1 VQARYHRDF
10 AKDFVADKVLSL
22 NAMIAVDPFNGET
35 GGTWVVPGTHRS
47 AEVPSMRYLDAHAV
61 QVEAAA
67 GSILFF
73 DSLLIHKAGG
83 NRSASLRRAIN
94 HQYTRPFI
102 KQQLDYAGMFRGQV
116 DPESRFAQV
125 IGTWTM
131 PPRDVAEY
139 RVDPDKRTYRGGQ
152 G

>member
-1 VQARYHRDF
+1 MM
-10 AKDFVADKVLSL
+10 VAS
-22 NAMIAVDPFNGET
+22 
-35 GGTWVVPGTHRS
+35 
-47 AEVPSMRYLDAHAV
+47 
-61 QVEAAA
+61 VERMWPPLRAP
-67 GSILFF
+67 
-73 DSLLIHKAGG
+73 
-83 NRSASLRRAIN
+83 RRAIN

-102 KQQLDYAGMFRGQV
+102 KQQLDYAGMFRGKL

-125 IGTWTM
+125 IGTWSM